1 MNQKPKAVLL
11 VLVFGW
17 VGIGVSPSWA
27 EIRVVD
33 DIGREVILEKPA
45 SRVISLSPHT
55 TENLFSA
62 GAGSKVVGVVNH
74 SDYPPEAE
82 QIVLVGTHVQFNI
95 ELIVSLKPDL
105 IVAWQS
111 GNPEEVLRQLEEF
124 GFPIYISQPTD
135 FHGIA
140 RNIRNLAALAGTEN
154 NLDPDLE
161 SSIEKLEKIQA
172 NHQSKAHLSTFYQV
186 WTEPLITLSGKH
198 IVSRSLGL
206 CGAANIFSDM
216 PMLAP
221 RISIESIVE
230 INPEVIVTDLVDGQ
244 FPDMSYWDTWT
255 SIQAV
260 QQKNYIY
267 VDPDVMFRPT
277 LRMLKGI
284 PKFCDD
290 LEAIRL
296 RSSQRES

>member
-1 MNQKPKAVLL
+1 MVVLL
-11 VLVFGW
+11 GLVLGLIVA
-17 VGIGVSPSWA
+17 SPSTVWA
-27 EIRVVD
+27 DIRIVD
-33 DIGREVILEKPA
+33 DIGREVVLEKPA
-45 SRVISLSPHT
+45 ARIISLSPHT

-62 GAGSKVVGVVNH
+62 GAGDKVVGVVNH

-82 QIVLVGTHVQFNI
+82 QITLVGTHVQFNI

-111 GNPEEVLRQLEEF
+111 GNPEEVLRQLEDL

-135 FHGIA
+135 FHDIA
-140 RNIRNLAALAGTEN
+140 RNIRNLAILADTEK

-161 SSIEKLEKIQA
+161 ASIQNLEEIQA
-172 NHQSKAHLSTFYQV
+172 SHQSKARLSTFYQV

-198 IVSRSLGL
+198 IVSRSLGI
-206 CGAANIFSDM
+206 CGTANIFADM

-244 FPDMSYWDTWT
+244 LPDMSYWDTWS
-255 SIQAV
+255 SIRAV
-260 QQKNYIY
+260 QQENYVY

-290 LEAIRL
+290 LEAIRTG
-296 RSSQRES
+296 R

>member
-1 MNQKPKAVLL
+1 MSQKPQAVLL
-11 VLVFGW
+11 VLVLGLA
-17 VGIGVSPSWA
+17 VIGASPSWA
-27 EIRVVD
+27 EIRVID
-33 DIGREVILEKPA
+33 DIGREVGLEKPA
-45 SRVISLSPHT
+45 ARIISLSPHT

-62 GAGSKVVGVVNH
+62 GAGEKVVGVVNH

-82 QIVLVGTHVQFNI
+82 QIALVGTHVQFNI

-111 GNPEEVLRQLEEF
+111 GNPEEVLHQLEEL
-124 GFPIYISQPTD
+124 GFPIYISQPAD

-140 RNIRNLAALAGTEN
+140 RNIRNLATLAGTEN
-154 NLDPDLE
+154 NLAPDLGP
-161 SSIEKLEKIQA
+161 SIQNLEKIQA
-172 NHQSKAHLSTFYQV
+172 DHQSKVHLSTFYQV

-206 CGAANIFSDM
+206 CGAANIFADM

-230 INPEVIVTDLVDGQ
+230 INPEVIVTDLVDGRL
-244 FPDMSYWDTWT
+244 PDMSFWDSWD

-260 QQKNYIY
+260 QQQSYIY

-277 LRMLKGI
+277 LRMLRAI
-284 PKFCDD
+284 PGFCED
-290 LEAIRL
+290 LDQIRAE
-296 RSSQRES
+296 R

>member
-1 MNQKPKAVLL
+1 MSQKPKAVLL
-11 VLVFGW
+11 ILVLGLTV
-17 VGIGVSPSWA
+17 IGASPSRA
-27 EIRVVD
+27 EIRVID
-33 DIGREVILEKPA
+33 DIGREVGLEKPA
-45 SRVISLSPHT
+45 TRIISLSPHT

-62 GAGSKVVGVVNH
+62 GAGEKVVGVVNH

-82 QIVLVGTHVQFNI
+82 QITLVGTHVQFNI

-105 IVAWQS
+105 IIAWQS
-111 GNPEEVLRQLEEF
+111 GNPEEVLHKLEEL
-124 GFPIYISQPTD
+124 GFPIYISQPAD

-140 RNIRNLAALAGTEN
+140 RNIRNLATLAGTEN
-154 NLDPDLE
+154 DLDPDLDP
-161 SSIEKLEKIQA
+161 SIQDLEKIQA
-172 NHQSKAHLSTFYQV
+172 NHQSKTHLSTFYQV

-206 CGAANIFSDM
+206 CGAANIFADM

-221 RISIESIVE
+221 RISIESIVD
-230 INPEVIVTDLVDGQ
+230 IDPEVIVTDLVDGRL
-244 FPDMSYWDTWT
+244 PDMSYWDTWN

-290 LEAIRL
+290 LETIRMQ
-296 RSSQRES
+296 SSQ

>member
-1 MNQKPKAVLL
+1 MMTRNLRGLIVGFL
-11 VLVFGW
+11 VL
-17 VGIGVSPSWA
+17 SALPCRA
-27 EIRVVD
+27 EVRVVD
-33 DIGREVILEKPA
+33 DIGREVVLEKPA
-45 SRVISLSPHT
+45 ISIISLSPHT

-62 GAGSKVVGVVNH
+62 GAGDRVVGVVNR

-82 QIVLVGTHVQFNI
+82 QITMVGTHVQFNI

-111 GNPEEVLRQLEEF
+111 GNPEKVLHQLEEL

-140 RNIRNLAALAGTEN
+140 RNIRNLAILAGTEN

-161 SSIEKLEKIQA
+161 TSIQNLEIIQA
-172 NHQSKAHLSTFYQV
+172 NHQSKAHLRTFYQV

-206 CGAANIFSDM
+206 CGAANIFADM

-230 INPEVIVTDLVDGQ
+230 INPEVIVTDLVDGRL
-244 FPDMSYWDTWT
+244 PDMSYWDTWN

-260 QQKNYIY
+260 RHKNYIF

-290 LEAIRL
+290 LETIRIQD
-296 RSSQRES
+296 SQRQS